1 MSNDKVKNLVTN
13 INNST
18 FNNNIS
24 LINFTSNNSL
34 LNDKSSN
41 FLFLG
46 IIFLL
51 IVILIISILILI
63 FLFKKKK
70 RINVVNNIDLNRI
83 IIKNPSNNNPQVI
96 VNQKGGFQ
104 KVQNTSKVSDI
115 IQPNNVLNEIKSHNL
130 KDEIH
135 KIINTSSSSGSMG
148 VGKGKRSKRKRGN
161 NSNLNNSGNSS
172 GKEKG
177 EIGKDNNLI
186 DKEEKKENI
195 MEINTQELEKEIKE
209 QIKKYVVEDNI

>member
-1 MSNDKVKNLVTN
+1 MINDKVKNLVTN
-13 INNST
+13 INNNT

-24 LINFTSNNSL
+24 LINFTSNNSI

-83 IIKNPSNNNPQVI
+83 IIKNPSNNNPQDI

-148 VGKGKRSKRKRGN
+148 MGKGKRSKRKRGN